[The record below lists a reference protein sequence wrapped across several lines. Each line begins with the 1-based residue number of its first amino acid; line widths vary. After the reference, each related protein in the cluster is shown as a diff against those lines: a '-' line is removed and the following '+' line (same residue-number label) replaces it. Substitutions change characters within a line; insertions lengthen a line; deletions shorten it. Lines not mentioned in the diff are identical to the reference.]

1 MRVFGTQTELEA
13 WLAGDG
19 WRAGAGPVIVPTMG
33 ALHAGHARLVAQG
46 ARLACERGIRSG
58 CIAWIF
64 VNPTQFND
72 RADLE
77 RYPRTLDEDVL
88 LCGAHGAAG
97 VFAPEA
103 CEVYPPGMNIAVPD
117 LPPVATEPGLED
129 AFRPGHFA
137 GVCQVVKRFF
147 ELMRPSAAV
156 FGEKD
161 WQQLQVIRAMTRR
174 ERLDVEIV
182 PAATVREA
190 DGLAM
195 SSRNRFLGEAERK
208 AAATLSV
215 ALATASSAPT
225 AEAAEARMAATLV
238 GAGVSVEYAVVRHA
252 ETLRP
257 LAPGTRVGA
266 VPARALVA
274 ARVGSVRLID
284 NCDWEAGLRPSLQV
298 PASSNEGGSGG
309 TGSAGVACG
318 PTEGV
323 RRTGRTT

>member
-1 MRVFGTQTELEA
+1 MRVFRTQTELEA
-13 WLAGDG
+13 WLSGAG

-33 ALHAGHARLVAQG
+33 ALHAGHARLVARG
-46 ARLACERGIRSG
+46 ARLARERGIRSG
-58 CIAWIF
+58 CIAWVF

-88 LCGAHGAAG
+88 LCEAHGAAG
-97 VFAPEA
+97 VYAPDA
-103 CEVYPPGMNIAVPD
+103 SQVYPPGLTIAVPN
-117 LPPVATEPGLED
+117 LPPVATEPALED

-161 WQQLQVIRAMTRR
+161 WQQLQVIRAMTHQ

-182 PAATVREA
+182 PAPTVREA

-195 SSRNRFLGEAERK
+195 SSRNRFLGAADREAS
-208 AAATLSV
+208 ATLSK
-215 ALATASSAPT
+215 ALALASSEPT
-225 AEAAEARMAATLV
+225 AEAAETRMSATLV
-238 GAGVSVEYAVVRHA
+238 EAGVRVEYAVVRHA

-257 LAPGTRVGA
+257 LMPGTRVGS
-266 VPARALVA
+266 VPARLLVA

-284 NCDWEAGLRPSLQV
+284 NCDWESGLRPASPV
-298 PASSNEGGSGG
+298 PGKANEGGSGG

-323 RRTGRTT
+323 RQTGRTT